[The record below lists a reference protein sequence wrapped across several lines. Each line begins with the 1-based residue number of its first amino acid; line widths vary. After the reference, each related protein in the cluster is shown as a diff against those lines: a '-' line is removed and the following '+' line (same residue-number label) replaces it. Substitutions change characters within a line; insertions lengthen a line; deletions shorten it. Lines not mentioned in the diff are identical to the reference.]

1 VRLPRLSA
9 SVSTKGKWNSSR
21 RCISRLHPPTR
32 RAAMPQ
38 QFHYRPPAEH
48 LSLAE
53 QIEDFARRVGV
64 NRQA

>member
-1 VRLPRLSA
+1 
-9 SVSTKGKWNSSR
+9 
-21 RCISRLHPPTR
+21 
-32 RAAMPQ
+32 MPQ